1 MLALPSEQPSERRLS
16 DIDRFCIQTQEAGKV
31 EAARRVRFIA
41 STLGIV
47 CMALLVGLGLA
58 LWQGNAI
65 AQERDALR
73 QDLRVE
79 REARIKA
86 TLAAT
91 DAEMGAAS
99 AALDTRVRGD
109 IVDQRM
115 LEQERRSVELA
126 RLANEVERQRLI
138 KANCITPRSIITSG
152 L

>member
-1 MLALPSEQPSERRLS
+1 MLALPLEQPSERRLS
-16 DIDRFCIQTQEAGKV
+16 DIDRFCIQTREAGKID
-31 EAARRVRFIA
+31 AARRVRFVA
-41 STLGIV
+41 STLGVV
-47 CMALLVGLGLA
+47 CMALLVCLGLV
-58 LWQGNAI
+58 LWQGNAV
-65 AQERDALR
+65 AQERDALV

-86 TLAAT
+86 TLAAS

-99 AALDTRVRGD
+99 AALDTQVRGD

-126 RLANEVERQRLI
+126 KLANEVERQRLI
-138 KANCITPRSIITSG
+138 KANCITPRSIITAG

>member
-1 MLALPSEQPSERRLS
+1 LPSAQPSERRLS
-16 DIDRFCIQTQEAGKV
+16 DIDRFCIQTQEAGKI

-41 STLGIV
+41 STLGVV
-47 CMALLVGLGLA
+47 CLALLVCLGLA
-58 LWQGNAI
+58 LWQGNAV
-65 AQERDALR
+65 AQQRDALI

-86 TLAAT
+86 TLAAN

-109 IVDQRM
+109 IVNERM
-115 LEQERRSVELA
+115 LEQERRSVELDK
-126 RLANEVERQRLI
+126 RANEVERQRLI
-138 KANCITPRSIITSG
+138 KANCITPRSIIAAG